1 VLRHPFNERRWW
13 HGEIEAKGG
22 YRLQAKS
29 KKTPF
34 FLVSGRNRFYPLGIP
49 AMKEHPLRKEGLCGL
64 NSKGK
69 GGDTV

>member
-1 VLRHPFNERRWW
+1 VRLKVR
-13 HGEIEAKGG
+13 GG
-22 YRLQAKS
+22 TDYKQKVRKPQC
-29 KKTPF
+29 
-34 FLVSGRNRFYPLGIP
+34 FLVSGRNCFYSLGIP